1 MLYCTSDMPEHSG
14 HGILSC
20 PHERRNYHWL
30 AIGWLITSLD
40 ITLDT
45 THTSHEIHMVV
56 VSNSLLSCRTTCHHE
71 SLHFTPKIAL
81 FQFSEPTGDKLSY
94 MTRGSIILGVAR
106 YLCRGEKALKS
117 GFRVIFC
124 LFITVL

>member
-1 MLYCTSDMPEHSG
+1 MPEHSG

-56 VSNSLLSCRTTCHHE
+56 VSNSIISVTSWLRKLEECDFWGKVERFMVTSC
-71 SLHFTPKIAL
+71 
-81 FQFSEPTGDKLSY
+81 PT
-94 MTRGSIILGVAR
+94 
-106 YLCRGEKALKS
+106 
-117 GFRVIFC
+117 
-124 LFITVL
+124 